1 MSRAKQQT
9 TLTKLTPE
17 NQQHVEEEEPTFE
30 EQAKMES
37 SLESKQQESHTTR
50 LILEC
55 NADAKDLTKGVVVH
69 LSNAKQVFD
78 NLNIKDADFNK
89 GILTDIR
96 VKSIY
101 SDCSEPV
108 TMALNLFNREDTAAN
123 VTNKEGWLHAPQQ
136 TDFGTAASNGEGTYR
151 NLVNIMPF
159 EKTRTDLKVYNP
171 EDLASDRYI
180 QQYGNCNAKNLKE
193 GVIAFTDENYYLV
206 RKNHIALP
214 VIRNNWEQLGINL
227 EDCHTFDDKYV
238 QVPMHIFDRVVK
250 DLESKVL
257 ARMPFTDLNNIK
269 AKFTTK
275 PSNQYSIEHEE
286 GLQGKYKVCVELQ
299 MAYQFPSGGKG
310 VEQSTYIT
318 VI

>member
-1 MSRAKQQT
+1 MSRAKKTQ
-9 TLTKLTPE
+9 LTKLSVAETK
-17 NQQHVEEEEPTFE
+17 EEIPQAIEELPQME
-30 EQAKMES
+30 MEAK
-37 SLESKQQESHTTR
+37 QDESHTTR

-55 NADAKDLTKGVVVH
+55 NANAGDLSKGVVVH

-101 SDCSEPV
+101 SDCSEPI
-108 TMALNLFNREDTAAN
+108 TMSLNLFNREDTAAN

-136 TDFGTAASNGEGTYR
+136 TDFGTAASNGDGTYR

-159 EKTRTDLKVYNP
+159 EKTRTDLQVYNP

-180 QQYGNCNAKNLKE
+180 QQYGNCNSKNLKE
-193 GVIAFTDENYYLV
+193 GVIAFKDENYYLV

-214 VIRNNWEQLGINL
+214 VIKNNWEQLGINL

-238 QVPMHIFDRVVK
+238 QVPMHIFDRVVR

-269 AKFTTK
+269 AKFSSK
-275 PSNQYSIEHEE
+275 PSKEYAMEHEE
-286 GLQGKYKVCVELQ
+286 GKQGKYKVCVELQ

-310 VEQSTYIT
+310 VEEEEEEA
-318 VI
+318 

>member
-30 EQAKMES
+30 EQATMES

-108 TMALNLFNREDTAAN
+108 TMALNLFNREYTAAN

-310 VEQSTYIT
+310 VEQSA
-318 VI
+318 

>member
-1 MSRAKQQT
+1 MSRTNKTQ
-9 TLTKLTPE
+9 LTKLS
-17 NQQHVEEEEPTFE
+17 EESTKEESPRPFE
-30 EQAKMES
+30 ELPQMEM
-37 SLESKQQESHTTR
+37 ETKQDESHTTR

-55 NADAKDLTKGVVVH
+55 NADAGDLSKGVVVH

-101 SDCSEPV
+101 SDCSEPI
-108 TMALNLFNREDTAAN
+108 TMSLNLFNREDTAAN

-136 TDFGTAASNGEGTYR
+136 TDFGTAASNGDGTYR

-159 EKTRTDLKVYNP
+159 EKTRTDLQVYNP

-214 VIRNNWEQLGINL
+214 VIKNNWEQLGINL

-238 QVPMHIFDRVVK
+238 QVPMHIFDRVVR

-269 AKFTTK
+269 AKFSSK
-275 PSNQYSIEHEE
+275 PSKEYAMEHEE
-286 GLQGKYKVCVELQ
+286 GKQGKYKVCVEMQ

-310 VEQSTYIT
+310 VEEEKEEA
-318 VI
+318 

>member
-30 EQAKMES
+30 EQATMES

-275 PSNQYSIEHEE
+275 PSNKYSIEHEE

-310 VEQSTYIT
+310 VEQSA
-318 VI
+318 

>member
-1 MSRAKQQT
+1 MSRTNKTQ
-9 TLTKLTPE
+9 LTKLS
-17 NQQHVEEEEPTFE
+17 EESTKEESPQPFE
-30 EQAKMES
+30 ELPQMEM
-37 SLESKQQESHTTR
+37 ETKQDESHTTR

-55 NADAKDLTKGVVVH
+55 NADAGDLSKGVVVH

-101 SDCSEPV
+101 SDCSEPI
-108 TMALNLFNREDTAAN
+108 TMSLNLFNREDTAAN

-136 TDFGTAASNGEGTYR
+136 TDFGTAASNGDGTYR

-159 EKTRTDLKVYNP
+159 EKTRTDLQVYNP

-214 VIRNNWEQLGINL
+214 VIKNNWEQLGINL

-238 QVPMHIFDRVVK
+238 QVPMHIFDRVVR

-269 AKFTTK
+269 AKFSSK
-275 PSNQYSIEHEE
+275 PSKEYAMEHEE
-286 GLQGKYKVCVELQ
+286 GKQGKYKVCVEMQ

-310 VEQSTYIT
+310 VEEEKEEA
-318 VI
+318 

>member
-1 MSRAKQQT
+1 MSRTNKTQ
-9 TLTKLTPE
+9 LTKLSVAETK
-17 NQQHVEEEEPTFE
+17 EESPQAFE
-30 EQAKMES
+30 ELPQMEM
-37 SLESKQQESHTTR
+37 ETKQDESHTTR

-55 NADAKDLTKGVVVH
+55 NADAGDLSKGVVVH

-101 SDCSEPV
+101 SDCSEPI
-108 TMALNLFNREDTAAN
+108 TMSLNLFNREDTAAN

-136 TDFGTAASNGEGTYR
+136 TDFGTAASNGDGTYR

-159 EKTRTDLKVYNP
+159 EKTRTDLQVYNP

-214 VIRNNWEQLGINL
+214 VIKNNWEQLGINL

-238 QVPMHIFDRVVK
+238 QVPMHIFDRVVR

-269 AKFTTK
+269 AKFSSK
-275 PSNQYSIEHEE
+275 PSKEYAMEHEE
-286 GLQGKYKVCVELQ
+286 GKQGKYKVCVELQ

-310 VEQSTYIT
+310 VEEEKEEA
-318 VI
+318 

>member
-1 MSRAKQQT
+1 MSRAKQQS

-17 NQQHVEEEEPTFE
+17 NQHVEEEEPTFD
-30 EQAKMES
+30 EQATIES
-37 SLESKQQESHTTR
+37 SLETKQQESHTTR

-55 NADAKDLTKGVVVH
+55 NADARDLTKGVVVH

-286 GLQGKYKVCVELQ
+286 GPQGKYKVCVELQ

-310 VEQSTYIT
+310 VDQSA
-318 VI
+318 

>member
-30 EQAKMES
+30 EQATMES

-310 VEQSTYIT
+310 VEQSA
-318 VI
+318 

>member
-17 NQQHVEEEEPTFE
+17 NQQHVEEEEPTFD
-30 EQAKMES
+30 EQATMES

-123 VTNKEGWLHAPQQ
+123 VTNKEWWLHAPQQ

-250 DLESKVL
+250 DL
-257 ARMPFTDLNNIK
+257 
-269 AKFTTK
+269 
-275 PSNQYSIEHEE
+275 
-286 GLQGKYKVCVELQ
+286 
-299 MAYQFPSGGKG
+299 
-310 VEQSTYIT
+310 
-318 VI
+318 